1 MTRVYVGN
9 LPIDIRTKD
18 VEDLFYK
25 YGKIRDIECKTPAR
39 PPAYAFVDFERYED
53 AEDAIRGRGE
63 LAFAFIQRFASLG
76 DFFSVI
82 RRCRL

>member
-63 LAFAFIQRFASLG
+63 IAFAFIQRFASLG

-82 RRCRL
+82 RR